1 MSFRYVLRE
10 IQLSKILTLV
20 LKPISFESENSL
32 WSSSIKQKNWENIE
46 DIYLTCLPKFQRVWG
61 DFKEVAR
68 SLILWR

>member
-46 DIYLTCLPKFQRVWG
+46 DIYLTKFQKVWG